1 MRRAQSHVL
10 LTQPFSALVESTL
23 IYQHSGLTVYL
34 RWKQARIDALAEQLP
49 HDRVLAH
56 QPRGVRGRGGRRWRQ
71 RRPPE
76 RSHVRP
82 ELPERLGYI
91 LLVQQQSHHL
101 DT

>member
-56 QPRGVRGRGGRRWRQ
+56 QPRGVRGRG
-71 RRPPE
+71 
-76 RSHVRP
+76 VVA
-82 ELPERLGYI
+82 LPAGLHRLG
-91 LLVQQQSHHL
+91 
-101 DT
+101 DEGRKA